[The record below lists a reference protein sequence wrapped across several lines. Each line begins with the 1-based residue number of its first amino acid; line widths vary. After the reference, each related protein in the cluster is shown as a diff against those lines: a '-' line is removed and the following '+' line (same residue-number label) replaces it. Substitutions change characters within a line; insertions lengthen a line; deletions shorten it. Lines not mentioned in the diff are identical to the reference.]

1 MFIAT
6 KMAENR
12 GQLPEYEFDRSNFE
26 ELLAIELAKTPDGD
40 VFRFLYISSSYLS
53 HCPFCFVI

>member
-6 KMAENR
+6 KMAEER
-12 GQLPEYEFDRSNFE
+12 GLVTEYEFDKKSNFE

-40 VFRFLYISSSYLS
+40 IFRFSTFLKYFSFYM
-53 HCPFCFVI
+53 